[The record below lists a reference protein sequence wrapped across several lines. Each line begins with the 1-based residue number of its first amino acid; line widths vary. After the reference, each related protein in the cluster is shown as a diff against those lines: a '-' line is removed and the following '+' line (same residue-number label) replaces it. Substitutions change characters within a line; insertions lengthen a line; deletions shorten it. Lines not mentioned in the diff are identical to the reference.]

1 MASQLIARSIVHF
14 GGHVQ
19 GVGFR
24 YAVLQIAKEFEISG
38 YVCNLADGRV
48 LLEAEGERSEV
59 EQFVGAIS
67 DRMTGYIRKVERTDE
82 SGPRQHRGFAI
93 R

>member
-1 MASQLIARSIVHF
+1 MSIPVLHATVYF
-14 GGHVQ
+14 SGHVQ

-24 YAVLQIAKEFEISG
+24 YATLQVAKEFEVSG

-48 LLEAEGERSEV
+48 LLEAEGRLASVDEFINAVVERMHGHV
-59 EQFVGAIS
+59 
-67 DRMTGYIRKVERTDE
+67 RKVERTQQNRA
-82 SGPRQHRGFAI
+82 PLFQGFHI